1 VPPTDG
7 KWEPSVEIGFTTVD
21 AQPETERLIGAMES
35 TAKWPAVIQLRQW
48 ERERLALR
56 SGQSLID
63 VGCGIGDAA
72 LALSPDLAP
81 GGHVVGI
88 DASEA
93 MLGVARER
101 SAGSAVDITF
111 RTGDAAALDEP
122 DASFDACRSERM
134 LQWLMEPEVA
144 IDEMIRVVRPGGRIS
159 LIDTDWRTFAADVDD
174 HDHLSALV
182 DALRGLRG
190 PPAAVGG
197 LLRNL
202 ALDAGL
208 VDVEHTAATHVWT
221 DWDPDVEPGPSG
233 LFPLAIVFGQ
243 LAELGRVDEAAAR
256 SVLDDLVD
264 RARRGRLFISLTMFA
279 VVGTRPD

>member
-1 VPPTDG
+1 VPPDDAQ
-7 KWEPSVEIGFTTVD
+7 WEPSVEIGYTAVD
-21 AQPETERLIGAMES
+21 AQPETIRLIEGMEA
-35 TAKWPAVIQLRQW
+35 TARWPAVIQLREW

-56 SGQSLID
+56 PGQSIID
-63 VGCGIGDAA
+63 VGCGIGEVA
-72 LALSPDLAP
+72 LALSRDVAP

-93 MLGVARER
+93 MLTVARER
-101 SAGSAVDITF
+101 AAGSDVDMTF

-134 LQWLMEPEVA
+134 LQWLMEPETA

-174 HDHLSALV
+174 HDHLAV
-182 DALRGLRG
+182 VMEAMRGLRG
-190 PPAAVGG
+190 TPAAVGG

-221 DWDPDVEPGPSG
+221 EWDPDLEPGPAG
-233 LFPLAIVFGQ
+233 LFPLAIMFGQ
-243 LAELGRVDEAAAR
+243 LADLGRVEEGTAR
-256 SVLDDLVD
+256 SLADDLMD

-279 VVGTRPD
+279 VVGTRPN